1 MLNEE
6 KVRIMTKLAAYE
18 KREGKGY
25 LPISKYYRTDY
36 IGLAL
41 IKNFFLISI
50 AYVAL
55 AGLVVLYFLDEL
67 LENIHKMNLIALG
80 VKVVV
85 GYIIL
90 LIAYSVLVYIIQTV
104 KYSRAKKSIKN
115 YYAQLGRLTRIYA
128 QEEKQRTQNRS
139 VFRRDKV

>member
-18 KREGKGY
+18 KGEGKSY

-36 IGLAL
+36 IGLAM

-50 AYVAL
+50 AYAVL
-55 AGLVVLYFLDEL
+55 AGLVSLYFLDEL
-67 LENIHKMNLIALG
+67 LENIHKMNLVALG
-80 VKVVV
+80 VKVIV
-85 GYIIL
+85 GYVVL
-90 LIAYSVLVYIIQTV
+90 LISYSVLVYIVQTV

-115 YYAQLGRLTRIYA
+115 YYMQLGRLTKIYA
-128 QEEKQRTQNRS
+128 KEEKRVQNRNG
-139 VFRRDKV
+139 FRRDKV

>member
-1 MLNEE
+1 MVNEE

-18 KREGKGY
+18 KGEGKDY

-55 AGLVVLYFLDEL
+55 AGLVSLYFLDEL
-67 LENIHKMNLIALG
+67 LENIHKMNLVSLG

-85 GYIIL
+85 GYVL
-90 LIAYSVLVYIIQTV
+90 LLVAYSIIVYVVQTV

-115 YYAQLGRLTRIYA
+115 YYMQLGRLTKIYA
-128 QEEKQRTQNRS
+128 KEEKRVQNRN

>member
-1 MLNEE
+1 MVNEE

-18 KREGKGY
+18 KGEGKDY

-55 AGLVVLYFLDEL
+55 AGLVSLYFLDEL
-67 LENIHKMNLIALG
+67 LENIHKMNLVSLG

-85 GYIIL
+85 GYVL
-90 LIAYSVLVYIIQTV
+90 LLVAYSIIVYVVQTV

-115 YYAQLGRLTRIYA
+115 YYMQLGRLTKIYA
-128 QEEKQRTQNRS
+128 KEEKRVQNRN
-139 VFRRDKV
+139 VFRRDTV

>member
-1 MLNEE
+1 MVNEE

-18 KREGKGY
+18 KGEGKDY

-55 AGLVVLYFLDEL
+55 AGLVSLYFLDEL
-67 LENIHKMNLIALG
+67 LENIHKMNLVRLG

-85 GYIIL
+85 GYVL
-90 LIAYSVLVYIIQTV
+90 LLVAYSIIVYVVQTV

-115 YYAQLGRLTRIYA
+115 YYMQLGRLTKIYA
-128 QEEKQRTQNRS
+128 KEEKRVQNRN

>member
-18 KREGKGY
+18 KGEGKDY

-55 AGLVVLYFLDEL
+55 AGLVSLYFLDEL
-67 LENIHKMNLIALG
+67 LENIHKMNLVRLG

-85 GYIIL
+85 GYVL
-90 LIAYSVLVYIIQTV
+90 LLVAYSVIVYVVQTV

-115 YYAQLGRLTRIYA
+115 YYMQLGRLTKIYA
-128 QEEKQRTQNRS
+128 KEEKRVQNRNG
-139 VFRRDKV
+139 FRRDKV

>member
-1 MLNEE
+1 MVNEE

-18 KREGKGY
+18 KGEGKSY

-50 AYVAL
+50 AYVTL
-55 AGLVVLYFLDEL
+55 AGLVALYFLEEL
-67 LENIHKMNLIALG
+67 LENIHKMNLVKLG
-80 VKVVV
+80 VKVII
-85 GYIIL
+85 GYVL
-90 LIAYSVLVYIIQTV
+90 LLAAYSVIVYVVQTV

-115 YYAQLGRLTRIYA
+115 YYMQLGRLTKIYA
-128 QEEKQRTQNRS
+128 KEEKRVQNRND
-139 VFRRDKV
+139 FRRDRI

>member
-1 MLNEE
+1 MVNEE

-18 KREGKGY
+18 KGEGKDY

-55 AGLVVLYFLDEL
+55 AGLVSLYFLDEL
-67 LENIHKMNLIALG
+67 LENIHKMNLVSLG

-85 GYIIL
+85 GYVL
-90 LIAYSVLVYIIQTV
+90 LLVAYSVIVYVVQTV
-104 KYSRAKKSIKN
+104 KYSRAKKGIKN
-115 YYAQLGRLTRIYA
+115 YYMQLGRLTKIYA
-128 QEEKQRTQNRS
+128 KEEKRVQNRNG
-139 VFRRDKV
+139 FRRDKV

>member
-6 KVRIMTKLAAYE
+6 KVRIMTRLASYE
-18 KREGKGY
+18 KGEGKKY

-41 IKNFFLISI
+41 IKNFFLVSI
-50 AYVAL
+50 GYVV
-55 AGLVVLYFLDEL
+55 LVGMVGLYFLEDL
-67 LENIHKMNLIALG
+67 LENIHKMDLIKLG
-80 VKVVV
+80 GKVII

-90 LIAYSVLVYIIQTV
+90 VIVYSVLVYVIQTI

-115 YYAQLGRLTRIYA
+115 YYIQLGRLTKIYA
-128 QEEKQRTQNRS
+128 KEEKRAQNRN
-139 VFRRDKV
+139 VLRRDNV

>member
-1 MLNEE
+1 MVNEE

-18 KREGKGY
+18 KGEGKDY

-55 AGLVVLYFLDEL
+55 AGLVSLYFLDEL
-67 LENIHKMNLIALG
+67 LENIHKMNLV

-85 GYIIL
+85 GYVL
-90 LIAYSVLVYIIQTV
+90 LLVAYSIIVYVVQTV

-115 YYAQLGRLTRIYA
+115 YYMQLGRLTKIYA
-128 QEEKQRTQNRS
+128 KEEKRVQNRN

>member
-1 MLNEE
+1 MVNEE

-18 KREGKGY
+18 KGEGKKY

-55 AGLVVLYFLDEL
+55 AGLIALYFLEEL
-67 LENIHKMNLIALG
+67 LENIHKMNLVRLG
-80 VKVVV
+80 VKVII

-90 LIAYSVLVYIIQTV
+90 LVAYSVVVYIVQTV

-115 YYAQLGRLTRIYA
+115 YYMQLGRLTKIYA
-128 QEEKQRTQNRS
+128 KEEKRVQNRN

>member
-1 MLNEE
+1 MLNGE

-18 KREGKGY
+18 KGEGKKY

-50 AYVAL
+50 AYVVL
-55 AGLVVLYFLDEL
+55 AGLVSLYFLEEL
-67 LENIHKMNLIALG
+67 LENIHKMNLVRLG
-80 VKVVV
+80 VKVII
-85 GYIIL
+85 GYVAL
-90 LIAYSVLVYIIQTV
+90 LVAYSVLVYVIQTV

-115 YYAQLGRLTRIYA
+115 YYMQLGRLTKIYA
-128 QEEKQRTQNRS
+128 REEKRVQSRN

>member
-6 KVRIMTKLAAYE
+6 KVRIMTRLASYE
-18 KREGKGY
+18 KGEGKKY

-41 IKNFFLISI
+41 IKNFFLVSI
-50 AYVAL
+50 GYVV
-55 AGLVVLYFLDEL
+55 LVGMVGLYFLEDL
-67 LENIHKMNLIALG
+67 LENIHKMDLIKLG
-80 VKVVV
+80 GKVII

-90 LIAYSVLVYIIQTV
+90 VIVYSVLVYVIQTV

-115 YYAQLGRLTRIYA
+115 YYIQLGRLTKIYA
-128 QEEKQRTQNRS
+128 KEEKRAQNRN
-139 VFRRDKV
+139 VLRRDNV

>member
-1 MLNEE
+1 MVNEE

-18 KREGKGY
+18 KGEGKDY

-55 AGLVVLYFLDEL
+55 AGLVSLYFLDEL
-67 LENIHKMNLIALG
+67 LENIHKMNLVRLG

-85 GYIIL
+85 GYVL
-90 LIAYSVLVYIIQTV
+90 LLVAYSVIVYVVQTV

-115 YYAQLGRLTRIYA
+115 YYMQLGRLTKIYA
-128 QEEKQRTQNRS
+128 KEEKRVQNRN